1 MRARSIRGMGTLAT
15 AAALATVASA
25 CSAPGEGASGDAAT
39 SAVVGIA
46 YEPETLSPLLGFGKD
61 GNSKIFDGLLT
72 HDADLKL
79 KPALA
84 AALPEVS
91 DDGRTYTYALREG
104 VKFSDGEPFTAKDV
118 VFTYETILDEKTNN
132 ASKGELDAI
141 ESVEAKGDDT
151 VVFRLKYPYAPF
163 AERTVLPIV
172 PERIAGGQDV
182 NTGSFGTEPVGTG
195 PYKLAKWSKGE
206 QLVLQANSGYW
217 GGLPKIERF
226 TMAIIKDDD
235 VRATRLRSGD
245 LDGAILPPN
254 LAKAFR
260 GSGQKTYAAKSFDYR
275 AVTLPTGNKVTGNT
289 AVRRALDI
297 AVDRQAMVD
306 GILEGASKVA
316 HGPVPTDSEWFT
328 EGTERTYDPKKA
340 RTVLDAAGW
349 KPGKDGIRVKDGVR
363 ASFPLWY
370 VSGDKLRQ
378 DHALAYASDAKK
390 IGVEVEVQAGT
401 SEVIEPE
408 RRGGR
413 RAPGTQRVRQV
424 HAGPGR
430 RAAAPARLR
439 RGRHGRRAGRRLA
452 PSRAARP
459 AHRLRDRLPA
469 ATPLGGPPAAARG
482 PDRRAAPG
490 HWANRGRR
498 TGVGRNR
505 GVRIGPAGPS
515 APRGQRWAAAAR
527 LSRAGARAAA
537 SLARLRRDDGDAR
550 RLDHGRAGR
559 RRGDLPAGERGRTAG
574 RRARPGTAGAVVR
587 PDGRV
592 GRVDLGVNVRRRRS
606 TEVNAQRQSGQLPAR
621 PCSLTPARTDT
632 R

>member
-25 CSAPGEGASGDAAT
+25 CSAPSEGASGDAAT

-163 AERTVLPIV
+163 AERTVLPIA
-172 PERIAGGQDV
+172 PEHLAGGQDV
-182 NTGSFGTEPVGTG
+182 NTGSFGTRPVGTG
-195 PYKLAKWSKGE
+195 PYKLTKWSKGE
-206 QLVLQANSGYW
+206 QLVLEANSGCW
-217 GGLPKIERF
+217 GGTPKIERF

-275 AVTLPTGNKVTGNT
+275 TVTLPTGNKVTGNT

-306 GILEGASKVA
+306 GILEGAGKVA
-316 HGPVPTDSEWFT
+316 YGPVPTDSEWFT

-340 RTVLDAAGW
+340 RKVLDAAGW
-349 KPGKDGIRVKDGVR
+349 KPGEDGIRVQDGVR

-390 IGVEVEVQAGT
+390 IGVEVKVQAGT
-401 SEVIEPE
+401 WEVIEPRMPKDAVLAGGGSPADPDFDQYPLLRSDLAGDGFNNMGWYDNATVDRALKAGRESGDRAE
-408 RRGGR
+408 RKAAYDTVQRELVKN
-413 RAPGTQRVRQV
+413 PGYTFLTHIDHLYVVDDRFGDLSTQVEP
-424 HAGPGR
+424 HDHGLAAGPWWNVEDW
-430 RAAAPARLR
+430 
-439 RGRHGRRAGRRLA
+439 
-452 PSRAARP
+452 RP
-459 AHRLRDRLPA
+459 
-469 ATPLGGPPAAARG
+469 
-482 PDRRAAPG
+482 
-490 HWANRGRR
+490 
-498 TGVGRNR
+498 
-505 GVRIGPAGPS
+505 
-515 APRGQRWAAAAR
+515 
-527 LSRAGARAAA
+527 
-537 SLARLRRDDGDAR
+537 
-550 RLDHGRAGR
+550 
-559 RRGDLPAGERGRTAG
+559 
-574 RRARPGTAGAVVR
+574 
-587 PDGRV
+587 
-592 GRVDLGVNVRRRRS
+592 
-606 TEVNAQRQSGQLPAR
+606 
-621 PCSLTPARTDT
+621 
-632 R
+632 